1 MENPEIRPD
10 FKSIRTKLRPLRKG
24 MRPNIFDNMMAMMEK
39 YANNLEQLVDERT
52 DQLQEEKK
60 KTEAL
65 LLEMLPRPVAEQ
77 LKRGNKVE
85 AESYD
90 MVTIYFS
97 DIVGFTNMSAEST
110 PLQVVDFLNDLYT
123 CFDSIIGNYDV
134 YKVETIGD
142 AYMVVSGLPIR
153 NGNIHAGEIA
163 SMSLHLLEAVREFK
177 IRHRPNDTLKLR
189 VGIHSGPVCAGVV
202 GLKMP
207 R

>member
-1 MENPEIRPD
+1 
-10 FKSIRTKLRPLRKG
+10 
-24 MRPNIFDNMMAMMEK
+24 MMAMMEK

-90 MVTIYFS
+90 MVCNHSALFATCLIVFPIQVTIYFS
-97 DIVGFTNMSAEST
+97 DIVGFTDMSSKMT
-110 PLQVVDFLNDLYT
+110 PLQVVTFLNDLYT

-134 YKVETIGD
+134 YKVETIG
-142 AYMVVSGLPIR
+142 GKFIT
-153 NGNIHAGEIA
+153 
-163 SMSLHLLEAVREFK
+163 FK
-177 IRHRPNDTLKLR
+177 T
-189 VGIHSGPVCAGVV
+189 
-202 GLKMP
+202 
-207 R
+207 

>member
-1 MENPEIRPD
+1 
-10 FKSIRTKLRPLRKG
+10 
-24 MRPNIFDNMMAMMEK
+24 MEK

-97 DIVGFTNMSAEST
+97 DIVGFTSMSAEST

-134 YKVETIGD
+134 YKVETIGKKIKSSNFRYKFEILGD
-142 AYMVVSGLPIR
+142 AYMVCSGLPIR
-153 NGNIHAGEIA
+153 
-163 SMSLHLLEAVREFK
+163 
-177 IRHRPNDTLKLR
+177 
-189 VGIHSGPVCAGVV
+189 
-202 GLKMP
+202 
-207 R
+207 